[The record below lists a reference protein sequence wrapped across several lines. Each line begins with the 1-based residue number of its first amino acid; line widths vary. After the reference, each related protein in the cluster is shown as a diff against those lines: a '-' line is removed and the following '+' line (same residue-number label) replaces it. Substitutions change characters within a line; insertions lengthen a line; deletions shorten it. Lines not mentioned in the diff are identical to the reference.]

1 MMIKNIAAVA
11 IAVVD
16 ISPAV
21 EMNESPFLGG
31 YGHNAILRQ
40 SAPIGGAGSVAIQG
54 SNELD
59 EPAEGDASW
68 TTITTLNSG
77 TAPAQEIELY
87 RWMRVNVLVAG
98 TAATTTFL
106 VEGVQ

>member
-1 MMIKNIAAVA
+1 MMIKTIAAVA
-11 IAVVD
+11 IGTVA

-40 SAPIGGAGSVAIQG
+40 SAPIAGAGVVLIQG

-59 EPAEGDASW
+59 EPAAGDSSW
-68 TTITTLNSG
+68 TTIKTLNS
-77 TAPAQEIELY
+77 ASLQAQEIELY
-87 RWMRVNVLVAG
+87 RWMRVNVTTAG